1 MRTRSRT
8 IDSAILALT
17 LMLVSTAA
25 QAHEPGADVLPEA
38 PGWQL
43 GGALA
48 VVLPAADQ
56 RWPAANWPGVLVQGS
71 APPDQRRGLRLEHAT
86 LDLAARLNP
95 WFGVQL
101 AAGWHDRDDAHL
113 EAAQLQGRL
122 PAWGGELSA
131 VLGRD
136 TVRLGAVIDGAGH
149 FDRFSQPPLAQRAVF
164 DGPWVD
170 DGLRVGWRRGPG
182 ADPDADVNG
191 LRGVEIGLWRG
202 RAFPGGAS
210 GPAVP
215 SVHLHAGWGHL
226 DAHLGLAR
234 FEPEARG
241 AAAVSL
247 GQTGHVHGALDCR
260 RSLQQRVCFDGRADV
275 LGASLQWEPEP
286 GDWTL
291 ALAGLLRRERGTLY
305 ATSGSAALDTTLAGV
320 WADAHWRPAARW
332 TGSARVERLVPKN
345 RLTGVGTALLAR
357 DAGLADGAP
366 VQRLSTALAY
376 ELQPGLELALEAG
389 RERVDGGADVSHIA
403 LRAVWRSPRW
413 LGGRW

>member
-1 MRTRSRT
+1 MRTRSPRLE
-8 IDSAILALT
+8 AAALVLALAA
-17 LMLVSTAA
+17 TAA
-25 QAHEPGADVLPEA
+25 RAHEPGADALPQT

-48 VVLPAADQ
+48 LVLPAADQ
-56 RWPAANWPGVLVQGS
+56 RWPTANWPGVLVQGS

-131 VLGRD
+131 MLGRD

-170 DGLRVGWRRGPG
+170 DGLRVGWRPG

-202 RAFPGGAS
+202 RVFPGGPA

-215 SVHLHAGWGHL
+215 SVLLHAGWGHL

-241 AAAVSL
+241 AAALSL

-260 RSLQQRVCFDGRADV
+260 RGLQQRVCFDGRADV
-275 LGASLQWEPEP
+275 LAGSLQWEPESVEV
-286 GDWTL
+286 TL

-305 ATSGSAALDTTLAGV
+305 ATSGSAALDTTLAGF
-320 WADAHWRPAARW
+320 WADAHWQAGARW
-332 TGSARVERLVPKN
+332 TASARVERLVPKN

-357 DAGLADGAP
+357 DAGLANGAP
-366 VQRLSTALAY
+366 VQRLTAALAY
-376 ELQPGLELALEAG
+376 TLQPGLELALEAG
-389 RERVDGGADVSHIA
+389 RERADGGTAVSHIA
-403 LRAVWRSPRW
+403 LRALWRSPRW
-413 LGGRW
+413 LGGDW